1 MSCKDKETM
10 HLTAS
15 SKTTAAIICAGT
27 GRVVQV
33 GLAEVQLVSLPAG
46 ILAVSDQ
53 AVLLRSDPE
62 YKASSAEA
70 TDQQSGMPALMPQAS
85 PVHLSA
91 SGARNNNT
99 NALSVTRFM
108 RRSAQNHQRT
118 TGACKRSSNSSCR
131 SRLCGN
137 AQHACL
143 VGR

>member
-1 MSCKDKETM
+1 MSCKGKETM
-10 HLTAS
+10 QPTAS

-62 YKASSAEA
+62 YRALSVEA
-70 TDQQSGMPALMPQAS
+70 TDQQSGMPGLIPQAS

-99 NALSVTRFM
+99 NALSVTRFT
-108 RRSAQNHQRT
+108 RRSAQNHRCT
-118 TGACKRSSNSSCR
+118 TGACKRSS
-131 SRLCGN
+131 
-137 AQHACL
+137 
-143 VGR
+143 